1 MKDEQSGPGGIWRL
15 KQSANLRHITAD
27 AQPSDSFHERMAE
40 HAASIM
46 KEQLPLVELALSIW
60 RTAATPADP
69 APAGRRRRNARPR
82 TEAQLQRMQQK
93 EAYLERRREAKV
105 GRAEENARKL
115 RSKRHAQIAIFCGTT
130 TSLAPSGPGQEVFI
144 AQDFLGNHHFK
155 RRGPGGR
162 LKFVNREGIRYKN
175 AFGHEEAK
183 KQATDRFMRAR
194 APERMEEQG
203 WLSKAEAEMA
213 AHHSG
218 ARAAAAGPA
227 GPVATNE
234 QKTARLAAEAICTA
248 FEDAYDTEAS
258 QAALCHGANLFMAH
272 RNSFPNGF
280 NSAYLDLF
288 LATYAEAMTFKPER
302 RRNLAKTGTIEAV
315 DHDDDEKYGQRVVTL
330 ANVGTFRRLA
340 PVAHADA
347 LPDVHDPQLRSE
359 FGEVWGV
366 LRFATNTPR
375 GLLSETEIQT
385 GIAQQRAFS
394 IPSDFSN
401 WDTCCIPRVGVRVKD
416 DELADWAIL
425 KLRRT
430 QRLLNDHMDDVV
442 VFFVWKEICRAAV
455 SQDYGKM
462 EVLLV
467 DAKSVKYGTQ

>member
-1 MKDEQSGPGGIWRL
+1 MKDEQSDPGGIWRL

-60 RTAATPADP
+60 HRTAH
-69 APAGRRRRNARPR
+69 RRRRNARPR

-93 EAYLERRREAKV
+93 GAYLERRREAKV
-105 GRAEENARKL
+105 GRAEENAGKL
-115 RSKRHAQIAIFCGTT
+115 RFKRHAQIAIFCGTT
-130 TSLAPSGPGQEVFI
+130 TSLPPSGPGQEVFI
-144 AQDFLGNHHFK
+144 AQDLLGNHHFK
-155 RRGPGGR
+155 RRGPDGR

-175 AFGHEEAK
+175 EEATRRPT
-183 KQATDRFMRAR
+183 ALCGH
-194 APERMEEQG
+194 APRKERR
-203 WLSKAEAEMA
+203 SK
-213 AHHSG
+213 
-218 ARAAAAGPA
+218 AGPA
-227 GPVATNE
+227 GPAGSVATDE

-248 FEDAYDTEAS
+248 FEDAYDTDAS
-258 QAALCHGANLFMAH
+258 QAALCHGANFFLAH

-280 NSAYLDLF
+280 NSRHLDLF
-288 LATYAEAMTFKPER
+288 LAIYAEAMTLKAECCH
-302 RRNLAKTGTIEAV
+302 NLAKTGTIEAV
-315 DHDDDEKYGQRVVTL
+315 DHDDDEKYGQHVVTL
-330 ANVGTFRRLA
+330 ANVGIFRRLA

-347 LPDVHDPQLRSE
+347 LPDVHNPQLRSE

-401 WDTCCIPRVGVRVKD
+401 WDTWFPWFFPDRGSIPSIPYSCIPRVGVRVKD
-416 DELADWAIL
+416 DEFVDRAIL

-455 SQDYGKM
+455 SQD
-462 EVLLV
+462 
-467 DAKSVKYGTQ
+467 

>member
-1 MKDEQSGPGGIWRL
+1 MSSPWQRESHAPNILHSALVYQSRDSRL
-15 KQSANLRHITAD
+15 YFEPVSNLT
-27 AQPSDSFHERMAE
+27 S
-40 HAASIM
+40 
-46 KEQLPLVELALSIW
+46 EQLPLVELALSIW
-60 RTAATPADP
+60 HHTAH
-69 APAGRRRRNARPR
+69 RRRRNARPR

-93 EAYLERRREAKV
+93 GAYLERRREAKV
-105 GRAEENARKL
+105 GRAEENAGKL
-115 RSKRHAQIAIFCGTT
+115 RFKRHAQIAIFCGTT
-130 TSLAPSGPGQEVFI
+130 TSLPPSGPGQEVFI
-144 AQDFLGNHHFK
+144 AQDLLGNHHFK
-155 RRGPGGR
+155 RRGPDGR

-175 AFGHEEAK
+175 EFGHEEAK

-213 AHHSG
+213 ARHSG

-227 GPVATNE
+227 GSVATDE

-248 FEDAYDTEAS
+248 FEDAYDTDAS

-288 LATYAEAMTFKPER
+288 LATYAEAMTSKPER

-315 DHDDDEKYGQRVVTL
+315 DHDDDEQ
-330 ANVGTFRRLA
+330 
-340 PVAHADA
+340 
-347 LPDVHDPQLRSE
+347 
-359 FGEVWGV
+359 
-366 LRFATNTPR
+366 

-401 WDTCCIPRVGVRVKD
+401 WDTWFPWFFPDRGSIPSIPYSCIPRVGVRVKG
-416 DELADWAIL
+416 DEFADWAIL

-430 QRLLNDHMDDVV
+430 QRLLNGHMDDVV

>member
-1 MKDEQSGPGGIWRL
+1 MK
-15 KQSANLRHITAD
+15 
-27 AQPSDSFHERMAE
+27 
-40 HAASIM
+40 
-46 KEQLPLVELALSIW
+46 QLPLVELALSIW
-60 RTAATPADP
+60 RIAATSAAT

-93 EAYLERRREAKV
+93 EVYLERRRETKV

-115 RSKRHAQIAIFCGTT
+115 RFKRYAQIAIFCGTT

-144 AQDFLGNHHFK
+144 AQDLLGNHHFK
-155 RRGPGGR
+155 RRGPDGR

-175 AFGHEEAK
+175 EFGHEEAK

-194 APERMEEQG
+194 APERME
-203 WLSKAEAEMA
+203 
-213 AHHSG
+213 
-218 ARAAAAGPA
+218 AGPA
-227 GPVATNE
+227 GPAGSVATDE
-234 QKTARLAAEAICTA
+234 QKTAHLAAEAICTA
-248 FEDAYDTEAS
+248 FEDAYDTDAS
-258 QAALCHGANLFMAH
+258 QAALCHGADFFMAH
-272 RNSFPNGF
+272 RDSFPNGF

-302 RRNLAKTGTIEAV
+302 RRNLAKTGIIEAV
-315 DHDDDEKYGQRVVTL
+315 DHDDDEQVDEIIQLARETMRSPSLAQYGQRVVTL
-330 ANVGTFRRLA
+330 ADVGTFRRLA
-340 PVAHADA
+340 PIAHADA
-347 LPDVHDPQLRSE
+347 LPDAHDSQLSSE

-366 LRFATNTPR
+366 LRFATNTQR

-401 WDTCCIPRVGVRVKD
+401 WNTWFPWFFPDRGPIPSIPYSCIPRVGVRVKD
-416 DELADWAIL
+416 DEFADWAIL

>member
-1 MKDEQSGPGGIWRL
+1 MKDEQSDPGGIWRL
-15 KQSANLRHITAD
+15 KQSANLRHITAV

-60 RTAATPADP
+60 RTAANPADP

-93 EAYLERRREAKV
+93 EAYLERRRETKV
-105 GRAEENARKL
+105 GLAEENARKL
-115 RSKRHAQIAIFCGTT
+115 RFKRHAQIAIFWHDHLAGTEWPRPG
-130 TSLAPSGPGQEVFI
+130 SLHRPGSPRQPPLQEKGTRWQTEVC
-144 AQDFLGNHHFK
+144 QP
-155 RRGPGGR
+155 RRNSLQERG
-162 LKFVNREGIRYKN
+162 
-175 AFGHEEAK
+175 GHEEAK

-194 APERMEEQG
+194 APERTEEQG

-213 AHHSG
+213 ARHSG
-218 ARAAAAGPA
+218 ARVAAAGPA
-227 GPVATNE
+227 GSVATDE

-248 FEDAYDTEAS
+248 FEDAYDTDAS
-258 QAALCHGANLFMAH
+258 QAALCHGANFFMAH

-302 RRNLAKTGTIEAV
+302 RRNLAKTGTIEA
-315 DHDDDEKYGQRVVTL
+315 
-330 ANVGTFRRLA
+330 
-340 PVAHADA
+340 
-347 LPDVHDPQLRSE
+347 
-359 FGEVWGV
+359 
-366 LRFATNTPR
+366 
-375 GLLSETEIQT
+375 
-385 GIAQQRAFS
+385 QRAFP

-401 WDTCCIPRVGVRVKD
+401 WDTWFPDRGSIPSIPYSCIPRVGVRVKD
-416 DELADWAIL
+416 DEFVDRAIL

>member
-1 MKDEQSGPGGIWRL
+1 SI
-15 KQSANLRHITAD
+15 
-27 AQPSDSFHERMAE
+27 AQ
-40 HAASIM
+40 
-46 KEQLPLVELALSIW
+46 
-60 RTAATPADP
+60 RTAATSAAP
-69 APAGRRRRNARPR
+69 APSGRRRRNARPG

-93 EAYLERRREAKV
+93 AAYLERRREAKV

-144 AQDFLGNHHFK
+144 AQDLLGNHHFK
-155 RRGPGGR
+155 RRGPDGR
-162 LKFVNREGIRYKN
+162 LKFVNREGIRYKDE
-175 AFGHEEAK
+175 FGHEEAK

-194 APERMEEQG
+194 APERTEEQG

-213 AHHSG
+213 ARRSG
-218 ARAAAAGPA
+218 ARAAAAGPVGPA
-227 GPVATNE
+227 GSVATDE

-248 FEDAYDTEAS
+248 FEDAYDTDAS
-258 QAALCHGANLFMAH
+258 QAALCHGANFFMAH

-280 NSAYLDLF
+280 NSRHLDLF
-288 LATYAEAMTFKPER
+288 LAMYAEAMTLKAECCHS
-302 RRNLAKTGTIEAV
+302 LAKTGTIEAV

-385 GIAQQRAFS
+385 GIAQQHAFS

-401 WDTCCIPRVGVRVKD
+401 WDTWFPWFFPDRGSIPSIPYSCIPRVGVRVKD
-416 DELADWAIL
+416 DEFVDWAIL

-430 QRLLNDHMDDVV
+430 QRLLNNHMDDVV

>member
-1 MKDEQSGPGGIWRL
+1 MSSPWQRESHAPNILHSALVYQSRDSRL
-15 KQSANLRHITAD
+15 SFEPVSNLT
-27 AQPSDSFHERMAE
+27 S
-40 HAASIM
+40 
-46 KEQLPLVELALSIW
+46 EQLPLVELALSIW
-60 RTAATPADP
+60 RAAATPADP
-69 APAGRRRRNARPR
+69 APAGGRHRNARPR
-82 TEAQLQRMQQK
+82 TEAQLQRVQQK
-93 EAYLERRREAKV
+93 EAYLERRREAKI

-130 TSLAPSGPGQEVFI
+130 TSLAPSSPGQEVFI
-144 AQDFLGNHHFK
+144 AQDLLGNHHFK
-155 RRGPGGR
+155 RRGPDGR
-162 LKFVNREGIRYKN
+162 LKLVNREGIRYKN
-175 AFGHEEAK
+175 EFGHEEAK
-183 KQATDRFMRAR
+183 KQATDRFMQAR
-194 APERMEEQG
+194 AAR
-203 WLSKAEAEMA
+203 
-213 AHHSG
+213 HSG

-227 GPVATNE
+227 GSVATDE

-248 FEDAYDTEAS
+248 FEDAYDTDAS

-359 FGEVWGV
+359 FGDVWGV
-366 LRFATNTPR
+366 FRFATNTPR

-401 WDTCCIPRVGVRVKD
+401 WDTWFPWFFPDRGSIPSIPYSCIPRVGVRVKD
-416 DELADWAIL
+416 DEFVDWAIL

>member
-1 MKDEQSGPGGIWRL
+1 
-15 KQSANLRHITAD
+15 
-27 AQPSDSFHERMAE
+27 MA
-40 HAASIM
+40 
-46 KEQLPLVELALSIW
+46 KR
-60 RTAATPADP
+60 RTAATSAAP
-69 APAGRRRRNARPR
+69 APSGRRRRNARPG

-93 EAYLERRREAKV
+93 AAYLERRREAKV

-144 AQDFLGNHHFK
+144 AQDLLGNHHFK
-155 RRGPGGR
+155 RRGPDGR
-162 LKFVNREGIRYKN
+162 LKFVNREGIRYKDE
-175 AFGHEEAK
+175 FGHEEAK

-194 APERMEEQG
+194 APERTEEQG

-213 AHHSG
+213 ARRSG

-227 GPVATNE
+227 GSVATDE

-248 FEDAYDTEAS
+248 FEDAYDTDAS
-258 QAALCHGANLFMAH
+258 QAALCHGANFFMAH

-280 NSAYLDLF
+280 NSRHLDLF
-288 LATYAEAMTFKPER
+288 LAIYAEAMTLKAECCH
-302 RRNLAKTGTIEAV
+302 NLAKTGTIEAV
-315 DHDDDEKYGQRVVTL
+315 DHDDDEKYGQRVVAL

-359 FGEVWGV
+359 FGEVWDV

-385 GIAQQRAFS
+385 GIAQKRAFS

-401 WDTCCIPRVGVRVKD
+401 WDTWFPWFFPDRGSIPSIPYSCIPRVGVRVKD
-416 DELADWAIL
+416 DEFVDWAIL

>member
-1 MKDEQSGPGGIWRL
+1 MT
-15 KQSANLRHITAD
+15 H
-27 AQPSDSFHERMAE
+27 
-40 HAASIM
+40 
-46 KEQLPLVELALSIW
+46 
-60 RTAATPADP
+60 
-69 APAGRRRRNARPR
+69 RRRRNARPR

-93 EAYLERRREAKV
+93 GAYLERKREAKV
-105 GRAEENARKL
+105 GRAEENAGKL
-115 RSKRHAQIAIFCGTT
+115 RFKRHTQIAIFCGTT

-144 AQDFLGNHHFK
+144 AQDLLGNHHFK
-155 RRGPGGR
+155 RRGPDGR

-175 AFGHEEAK
+175 EFGHEEAK

-213 AHHSG
+213 ARHSG

-227 GPVATNE
+227 GSVATDE

-248 FEDAYDTEAS
+248 FEDAYDTDAS

-288 LATYAEAMTFKPER
+288 LATYAEAMTSKPER

-315 DHDDDEKYGQRVVTL
+315 DHDDDEQ
-330 ANVGTFRRLA
+330 
-340 PVAHADA
+340 
-347 LPDVHDPQLRSE
+347 
-359 FGEVWGV
+359 
-366 LRFATNTPR
+366 

-401 WDTCCIPRVGVRVKD
+401 WDTWFPWFFPDRGSIPSIPYSCIPRVGVRVKG
-416 DELADWAIL
+416 DEFADWAIL

-430 QRLLNDHMDDVV
+430 QRLLNGHMDDVV